1 MSGVANALVSL
12 ARQQR
17 RSAGMY
23 AAWGRERHTDAAR
36 WAAEAVKL
44 RQRARENLAWA
55 RQEIDQPWNRE
66 HAI

>member
-1 MSGVANALVSL
+1 MSGVAKALVSL

-23 AAWGRERHTDAAR
+23 AAWGRKPDYDAQR
-36 WAAEAVKL
+36 CAAEAVKL
-44 RQRARENLAWA
+44 RQRARKNLAWA
-55 RQEIDQPWNRE
+55 RQEIDQPWTRE

>member
-1 MSGVANALVSL
+1 MSGVAKALVSL

-23 AAWGRERHTDAAR
+23 AAWGRQPDIDAQR
-36 WAAEAVKL
+36 CAAAAAKL

-66 HAI
+66 HAQ

>member
-1 MSGVANALVSL
+1 MSGVAKALYSL

-23 AAWGRERHTDAAR
+23 AAWGRKRDNDAQRCAVE
-36 WAAEAVKL
+36 AAKL
-44 RQRARENLAWA
+44 RRSARENLALA

-66 HAI
+66 HTL